1 MYRVCVCVQFS
12 SSYLFIDLTLW
23 LYLYSCVVPTRFL
36 RFTRADKRRE
46 AGSGK
51 REAGSGKRE
60 RAVGEAQ
67 AGARGVS
74 RHRPAG
80 ISRIL
85 LCHQLGPDTGKSIA
99 PSL

>member
-46 AGSGK
+46 AGSG
-51 REAGSGKRE
+51 REPWE
-60 RAVGEAQ
+60 RRRQG
-67 AGARGVS
+67 RGGYRATVP
-74 RHRPAG
+74 RVFPAFYYA
-80 ISRIL
+80 
-85 LCHQLGPDTGKSIA
+85 TN
-99 PSL
+99 

>member
-51 REAGSGKRE
+51 RE